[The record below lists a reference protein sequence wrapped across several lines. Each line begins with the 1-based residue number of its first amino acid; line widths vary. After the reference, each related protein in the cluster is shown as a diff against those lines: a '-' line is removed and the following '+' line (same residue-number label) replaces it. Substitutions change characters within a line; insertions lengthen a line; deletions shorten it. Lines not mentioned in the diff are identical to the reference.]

1 MCLSTVYKA
10 DGSERVKLA
19 EYVSGVK
26 TEGDKITLTDI
37 MGAETVVYGTLQSVD
52 LVENRIEIREEKP
65 CATN

>member
-26 TEGDKITLTDI
+26 AEGDKITLTDI
-37 MGAETVVYGTLQSVD
+37 MGLETVVFGTLKSVD
-52 LVENRIEIREEKP
+52 LVQNQIVIEGSEQ
-65 CATN
+65 

>member
-26 TEGDKITLTDI
+26 AEGDKITLTDI
-37 MGAETVVYGTLQSVD
+37 MGLETVVFGTLRSVD
-52 LVENRIEIREEKP
+52 LVQNQIVIEGTKQ
-65 CATN
+65 

>member
-26 TEGDKITLTDI
+26 AEGDKITLTDI
-37 MGAETVVYGTLQSVD
+37 MGLETVVIGTLRSVD
-52 LVENRIEIREEKP
+52 LVQNQIVIEGTKQ
-65 CATN
+65 